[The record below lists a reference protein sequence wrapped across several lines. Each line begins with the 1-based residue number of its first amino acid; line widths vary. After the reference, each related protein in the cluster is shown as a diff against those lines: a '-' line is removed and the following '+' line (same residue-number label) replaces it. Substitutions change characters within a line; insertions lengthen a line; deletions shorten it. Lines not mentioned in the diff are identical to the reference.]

1 MVQLL
6 VESGAGIDAR
16 RGDGR
21 TPALCAIYGFHRYW
35 RRENK
40 QKILQYFLDQGA
52 AYSLLVAASSGDQE
66 RVSQLLRTDPDQVN
80 AADPIGRRPLSGA
93 ADIGHAEIVRLLLEA
108 GADPNSRELLCK
120 GGWSLRAATLRNDY
134 DVAKLLLDFGAV
146 PDHGADSMGNPIEH
160 AMQHGFDRIV
170 SLLYAAGGT
179 CGIRMYAMLH
189 RIDVVAEMLNQD
201 PSLANSVLPGGW
213 KGEPHEE
220 QAYDIMRLAIRHGA
234 RFEDQGS
241 WSLRWTL
248 RRYPTVYRLLQDH
261 GADPNQPLLGIAGDG
276 VHRYDSQQEMVRL
289 LRYLVEECG
298 ADLDCRDK
306 DGLTPLAVAAR
317 QGSDKV
323 VEYLLEAGAATTTQG
338 PDWTQPLALA
348 KHHDHGAVIDLLVR

>member
-1 MVQLL
+1 LAKQALPQQTTDIFERLVDAKKLIEAATLGDLEKVTILL
-6 VESGAGIDAR
+6 QQFPEMISG
-16 RGDGR
+16 
-21 TPALCAIYGFHRYW
+21 PAW
-35 RRENK
+35 D
-40 QKILQYFLDQGA
+40 LDHS
-52 AYSLLVAASSGDQE
+52 YPE
-66 RVSQLLRTDPDQVN
+66 HP
-80 AADPIGRRPLSGA
+80 
-93 ADIGHAEIVRLLLEA
+93 
-108 GADPNSRELLCK
+108 
-120 GGWSLRAATLRNDY
+120 GWTRAATLRNDY

-213 KGEPHEE
+213 KGEPNEE

-248 RRYPTVYRLLQDH
+248 RRHPTVYRLLQDH
-261 GADPNQPLLGIAGDG
+261 GAD
-276 VHRYDSQQEMVRL
+276 
-289 LRYLVEECG
+289 
-298 ADLDCRDK
+298 LDCKDK